1 MEGIPPEVAVVL
13 RPVLPEIAAET
24 IRAIGREVPDYSRP
38 MEGRLGET
46 VRYGTE
52 RALRRFLDSI
62 EHPTAVSERDRRI
75 YVELGRL
82 EMREGRT
89 LNALLAAYRVGAQI
103 AWRRFVEA
111 GTSAG
116 LEPATLYRLGEAIF
130 AYIDE
135 ISGES
140 IAGYADAQSA
150 AAGERQRRRTQLV
163 MLLAADPPPAPEAL
177 RAAAV
182 RAGWAPPAR
191 LAAVVVEGIDS
202 ERLAGRLGPGA
213 LAAAL
218 ESPDSPPASG
228 RGARVLAFV
237 PDPGRPRRRAQIE
250 QAVGS
255 RAAALGPTVPAA
267 AASRSAQRAGRALD
281 LRLAGALPGEGLV
294 VAAEHAAELL
304 LHADSAL
311 ALELASERLAPL
323 DALRPAVRER
333 LVETLRAWL
342 DRHGRI
348 DETARTLD
356 VHPQTVRYR
365 LNQLREAFGA
375 ELDDADARFELS
387 LALRVHGIAPH
398 PSGRRDRERL
408 GVSRA

>member
-1 MEGIPPEVAVVL
+1 MDGIAPEVAAIL
-13 RPVLPEIAAET
+13 RPVLPELAAET

-38 MEGRLGET
+38 LEGRLGET

-52 RALRRFLDSI
+52 RALRRFVDSI
-62 EHPTAVSERDRRI
+62 EHPAAVSDRDRQI

-111 GTSAG
+111 GKRAG
-116 LEPATLYRLGEAIF
+116 LQPDTLYRLGEAIF

-140 IAGYADAQSA
+140 IAGYAEAQSA

-163 MLLAADPPPAPEAL
+163 MLLAADPPAAPEAL

-182 RAGWAPPAR
+182 RAAWAPPAR
-191 LAAVVVEGIDS
+191 LAAIVVEGIDP
-202 ERLAGRLGPGA
+202 ERLRGRLGPGA
-213 LAAAL
+213 IAAAL
-218 ESPDSPPASG
+218 DSPDSPPSSG

-237 PDPGRPRRRAQIE
+237 PDPGTSRRRAQIE

-255 RAAALGPTVPAA
+255 RTAALGPTVLAA
-267 AASRSAQRAGRALD
+267 DAARSARRAGRALD
-281 LRLAGALPGEGLV
+281 LRLSGALPGEGFV
-294 VAAEHAAELL
+294 IAADHAAELL
-304 LHADSAL
+304 LHADSTL
-311 ALELASERLAPL
+311 ALELAAARLAPL
-323 DALRPAVRER
+323 DALRPAVRDR

-342 DRHGRI
+342 DRQGRI

-365 LNQLREAFGA
+365 LNQLREAFGPA
-375 ELDDADARFELS
+375 LDDADARFELS
-387 LALRVHGIAPH
+387 LALRVHGPPAA
-398 PSGRRDRERL
+398 G
-408 GVSRA
+408 